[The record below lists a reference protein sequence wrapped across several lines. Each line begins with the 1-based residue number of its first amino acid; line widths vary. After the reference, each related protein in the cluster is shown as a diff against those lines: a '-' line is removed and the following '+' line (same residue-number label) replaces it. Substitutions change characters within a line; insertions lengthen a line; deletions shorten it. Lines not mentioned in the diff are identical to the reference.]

1 MARADGDLERGRD
14 AILKKTL
21 GAPLFLGL
29 AGLQLLAVLAIVFS
43 SYVTSERVL
52 MFHARNLLRNVG
64 LNTMEHS
71 RGFLKP
77 AHDAAELAV
86 RLAQNRIVASDD
98 SDRLEQLLFQQ
109 LQLTSQASGMYYGAA
124 DGGFVFVMRDPGTE
138 LFRTKFI
145 TIDPVDGDRETRLIW
160 RDADFNLVREV
171 EDPTD
176 TYDPRTRTWFIGA
189 SKSGGMSW
197 ADPYIFFSS
206 RQPGITL
213 AAPVFAEA
221 GTVGG
226 VIGVDIEI
234 AEISDFLMRLK
245 IGRSGRA
252 LIINRNGDVIAG
264 QDPDLLKTTAADG
277 SLRFVRID
285 EFGDPIAREA
295 FAPLF
300 TPGADDVTEE
310 VTTTFSHDGG
320 RYVSLAMPILSEALP
335 WTIGVYAPEEDFI
348 AEIKQNRLINIWI
361 AVAVAAVT
369 GGIGLALANSI
380 HRPVRAFAV
389 RSALISQGEVDPDEP
404 APRTYRELEA
414 VNDALMSQIAAR
426 RRAEREYGLT
436 FEMSSRGMAQIEPGT
451 GRFIRVNNRLCDITG
466 YDATQLT
473 SKTLSEL
480 VLPSDRKALPRDE
493 AMADS
498 DFSTNQELRLHRADG
513 TVIWVRLNAIMIRDG
528 SGAALHAVMT
538 LEDVTQAHE
547 KESEIVEL
555 NREMSLLA
563 RDNTMGQ
570 LAAGLA
576 HELNQP
582 LAVIAQN
589 AGTALYLLDQQAG
602 VAPELL
608 EALFEV
614 EGQALRAGE
623 IINALRGLIHNDGSA
638 RAPFALGPLLDQV
651 QRLVQH
657 EAEEAGVRLLAEE
670 ASGVEVCG
678 HRVQIA
684 QVLVNLLSNA
694 IEAFAQAD
702 PEQLPLPNDRQV
714 RLTLTQDA
722 TQLTL
727 GVIDN
732 GPGVG
737 RGVQLFTQFETTK
750 PDGLG
755 LGLSICRSI
764 MQANG
769 GKLWHEAPPG
779 GGAAFYLT
787 LPLAGAE
794 EAEEGAEPARGTPGS
809 VTEGSA

>member
-1 MARADGDLERGRD
+1 MRRRRGGREPELGRD
-14 AILKKTL
+14 GHVKKTL

-43 SYVTSERVL
+43 SYITSEGVL

-98 SDRLEQLLFQQ
+98 PDRLEQLLFQQ
-109 LQLTSQASGMYYGAA
+109 LQLTTQASGMYFGAA
-124 DGGFVFVMRDPGTE
+124 DGSFVFVMRDPSTE

-145 TIDPVDGDRETRLIW
+145 TYDDSGNRETRLIW
-160 RDADFNLVREV
+160 RTEDFNPVREV
-171 EDPTD
+171 KDPTD
-176 TYDPRTRTWFIGA
+176 TYDPRNRTWFEGA
-189 SKSGGMSW
+189 SETGAMTW

-213 AAPVFAEA
+213 AAPVFSQA
-221 GTVGG
+221 GRVGG

-234 AEISDFLMRLK
+234 DEISDFLMRLK

-252 LIINRNGDVIAG
+252 VIINRNGDVIAG
-264 QDPDLLKTTAADG
+264 QAPDLLKTTAADG
-277 SLRFVRID
+277 SLRFVKID
-285 EFGDPIAREA
+285 EFGDPIARQA

-300 TPGADDVTEE
+300 AGGTGDVTEE
-310 VTTTFSHDGG
+310 VTTTFTHDG
-320 RYVSLAMPILSEALP
+320 RRFVALAMPILSEALP
-335 WTIGVYAPEEDFI
+335 WTIGVYAPEDDFI

-414 VNDALMSQIAAR
+414 VNDALMTQIAAR

-466 YDATQLT
+466 YDAGQLT

-480 VLPSDRKALPRDE
+480 VLPSDRNALPRDE
-493 AMADS
+493 AMAES
-498 DFSTNQELRLHRADG
+498 DFSTNQELRLRRADG
-513 TVIWVRLNAIMIRDG
+513 VVIWVRLNAIMIRDG

-538 LEDVTQAHE
+538 LEDVTLAHE

-555 NREMSLLA
+555 NREMTLLA

-589 AGTALYLLDQQAG
+589 AGTALYMLQKQPG
-602 VAPELL
+602 VAPELV
-608 EALFEV
+608 EAMFEV

-638 RAPFALGPLLDQV
+638 SAPFALGPLLDQV

-657 EAEEAGVRLLAEE
+657 EAGEAGVRLIAQD
-670 ASGVEVCG
+670 AAGIEVRA

-684 QVLVNLLSNA
+684 QVLVNLLTNA

-702 PEQLPLPNDRQV
+702 PATLPLPNDRQV
-714 RLTLTQDA
+714 RITLSREA
-722 TQLTL
+722 GQLTL
-727 GVIDN
+727 GVVDN
-732 GPGVG
+732 GPGVAQ
-737 RGVQLFTQFETTK
+737 GVQLFTQFETTK

-764 MQANG
+764 VQANG
-769 GKLWHEAPPG
+769 GKLWHEPVPD

-787 LPLAGAE
+787 LPLAEVDGTDGDDAE
-794 EAEEGAEPARGTPGS
+794 TAKESPE
-809 VTEGSA
+809 

>member
-1 MARADGDLERGRD
+1 M
-14 AILKKTL
+14 KKTL

-43 SYVTSERVL
+43 SYITSEGVL

-98 SDRLEQLLFQQ
+98 PDRLEQLLFQQ
-109 LQLTSQASGMYYGAA
+109 LQLTTQASGMYFGAA
-124 DGGFVFVMRDPGTE
+124 DGSFVFVMRDPGTE

-145 TIDPVDGDRETRLIW
+145 TYDDSGNRETRLIW
-160 RDADFNLVREV
+160 RTEDFNPVREV
-171 EDPTD
+171 KDPTD
-176 TYDPRTRTWFIGA
+176 TYDPRNRSWFKGA
-189 SKSGGMSW
+189 SETGGMTW

-213 AAPVFAEA
+213 AAPVFSEA
-221 GTVGG
+221 DSVGG

-234 AEISDFLMRLK
+234 DEISDFLMRLK

-252 LIINRNGDVIAG
+252 VIINRNGDVIAG
-264 QDPDLLKTTAADG
+264 QAPDLLKTTAADG
-277 SLRFVRID
+277 SLRFVKID
-285 EFGDPIAREA
+285 EFGDPIARQA

-300 TPGADDVTEE
+300 AGDTGDVTEE
-310 VTTTFSHDGG
+310 VTTTFTHDG
-320 RYVSLAMPILSEALP
+320 RRFVALAMPILSEALP
-335 WTIGVYAPEEDFI
+335 WTIGVYAPEDDFI

-389 RSALISQGEVDPDEP
+389 RSALINQGEVDPDEP

-414 VNDALMSQIAAR
+414 VNDALMTQIAAR

-466 YDATQLT
+466 YDAGQLT

-480 VLPSDRKALPRDE
+480 VLPSDRNALPRDE
-493 AMADS
+493 AMAES
-498 DFSTNQELRLHRADG
+498 DFSTNQELRLRRADG
-513 TVIWVRLNAIMIRDG
+513 VVIWVRLNAIMIRDG

-538 LEDVTQAHE
+538 LEDVTLAHE

-555 NREMSLLA
+555 NREMTLLA

-589 AGTALYLLDQQAG
+589 AGTALYMLQKQPG
-602 VAPELL
+602 VAPELV
-608 EALFEV
+608 EAMFEV

-638 RAPFALGPLLDQV
+638 SAPFALGPLLDQV

-657 EAEEAGVRLLAEE
+657 EAGEAGVRLVAQD
-670 ASGVEVCG
+670 ATGIEVRA

-684 QVLVNLLSNA
+684 QVLVNLLTNA

-702 PEQLPLPNDRQV
+702 PATLPLPNDRQV
-714 RLTLTQDA
+714 RITLSRGA
-722 TQLTL
+722 GQLTL
-727 GVIDN
+727 GVVDN

-737 RGVQLFTQFETTK
+737 QGVQLFTQFESTK

-764 MQANG
+764 VQANG
-769 GKLWHEAPPG
+769 GKLWHEPVPD

-787 LPLAGAE
+787 LPLAEAAGTDGDDAE
-794 EAEEGAEPARGTPGS
+794 TTKGS
-809 VTEGSA
+809 PE

>member
-1 MARADGDLERGRD
+1 M
-14 AILKKTL
+14 KKTL

-43 SYVTSERVL
+43 SYITSEGVL

-98 SDRLEQLLFQQ
+98 PDRLEQLLFQQ
-109 LQLTSQASGMYYGAA
+109 LQLTTQASGMYFGAA
-124 DGGFVFVMRDPGTE
+124 DGSFVFVMRDPGTE

-145 TIDPVDGDRETRLIW
+145 TYDDSGNRETRLIW
-160 RDADFNLVREV
+160 RTEDFNPVREV
-171 EDPTD
+171 KDPTD
-176 TYDPRTRTWFIGA
+176 TYDPRNRSWFTGA
-189 SKSGGMSW
+189 SETGGMTW

-213 AAPVFAEA
+213 AAPVFSEA
-221 GTVGG
+221 DSVGG

-234 AEISDFLMRLK
+234 DEISDFLMRLK

-252 LIINRNGDVIAG
+252 VIINRNGDVIAG
-264 QDPDLLKTTAADG
+264 QAPDLLKTTAADG
-277 SLRFVRID
+277 SLRFVKID
-285 EFGDPIAREA
+285 EFGDPIARQA

-300 TPGADDVTEE
+300 AGGTGDVTEE
-310 VTTTFSHDGG
+310 VTTTFTHDG
-320 RYVSLAMPILSEALP
+320 RRFVALAMPILSEALP
-335 WTIGVYAPEEDFI
+335 WTIGVYAPEDDFI

-389 RSALISQGEVDPDEP
+389 RSALINQGEVDPDEP

-414 VNDALMSQIAAR
+414 VNDALMTQIAAR

-466 YDATQLT
+466 YDAGQLT

-480 VLPSDRKALPRDE
+480 VLPSDRNALPRDE
-493 AMADS
+493 AMAES
-498 DFSTNQELRLHRADG
+498 DFSTNQELRLRRADG
-513 TVIWVRLNAIMIRDG
+513 VVIWVRLNAIMIRDG

-538 LEDVTQAHE
+538 LEDVTLAHE

-555 NREMSLLA
+555 NREMTLLA

-589 AGTALYLLDQQAG
+589 AGTALYMLQKQPG
-602 VAPELL
+602 VAPELV
-608 EALFEV
+608 EAMFEV

-638 RAPFALGPLLDQV
+638 SAPFALGPLLDQV

-657 EAEEAGVRLLAEE
+657 EAGEAGVRLIAQD
-670 ASGVEVCG
+670 AAGIEVRA

-684 QVLVNLLSNA
+684 QVLVNLLTNA

-702 PEQLPLPNDRQV
+702 PATLPLPNDRQV
-714 RLTLTQDA
+714 RITLA
-722 TQLTL
+722 GGAGQLTL
-727 GVIDN
+727 GVVDN

-737 RGVQLFTQFETTK
+737 QGVQLFTQFETTK

-764 MQANG
+764 VRANG
-769 GKLWHEAPPG
+769 GKLWHEPVPD

-787 LPLAGAE
+787 LPLAEAAGTDGDDAE
-794 EAEEGAEPARGTPGS
+794 TTKESPE
-809 VTEGSA
+809 